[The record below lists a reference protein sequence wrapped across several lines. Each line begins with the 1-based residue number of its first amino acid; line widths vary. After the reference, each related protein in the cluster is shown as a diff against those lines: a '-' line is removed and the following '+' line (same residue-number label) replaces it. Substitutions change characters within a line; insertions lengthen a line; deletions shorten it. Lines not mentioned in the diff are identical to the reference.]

1 MTLCGRGKK
10 KDRGA
15 VEQRSG
21 VVFRT
26 PRLHGANM
34 L

>member
-21 VVFRT
+21 VVVRI
-26 PRLHGANM
+26 PRLHGTNM